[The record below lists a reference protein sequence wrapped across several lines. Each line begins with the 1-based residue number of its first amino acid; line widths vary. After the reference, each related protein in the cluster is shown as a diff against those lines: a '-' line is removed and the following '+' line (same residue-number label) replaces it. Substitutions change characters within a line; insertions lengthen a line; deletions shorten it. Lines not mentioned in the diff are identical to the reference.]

1 MYEIMSHT
9 AARQHDIMLMIVGL
23 QLTVLGAAVDQLIL
37 LLAIGPLFTFA
48 VYTNE
53 LRRRR

>member
-1 MYEIMSHT
+1 
-9 AARQHDIMLMIVGL
+9 MLMILGV
-23 QLTVLGAAVDQLIL
+23 QLSIIGAVVDELIL
-37 LLAIGPLFTFA
+37 LLAVGPLFTFA

>member
-1 MYEIMSHT
+1 MT
-9 AARQHDIMLMIVGL
+9 DTTARQNDIMLMILGV
-23 QLTVLGAAVDQLIL
+23 QLSIIGAVVNELIL
-37 LLAIGPLFTFA
+37 LLAVGPLFTFA

>member
-1 MYEIMSHT
+1 MTET
-9 AARQHDIMLMIVGL
+9 AARQNDIMLMIIGL
-23 QLTVLGAAVDQLIL
+23 QLSIIGAVVDELIA
-37 LLAIGPLFTFA
+37 LLAVGPLFTFP

>member
-1 MYEIMSHT
+1 MSDT
-9 AARQHDIMLMIVGL
+9 AARQNDIMLMIIGL
-23 QLTVLGAAVDQLIL
+23 QLSVLGAVVDQLIL

>member
-1 MYEIMSHT
+1 MDDA
-9 AARQHDIMLMIVGL
+9 AARKNDIMLMIIGL
-23 QLTVLGAAVDQLIL
+23 QLSVIGAAVDELIL

>member
-1 MYEIMSHT
+1 MSDT
-9 AARQHDIMLMIVGL
+9 AARQNDIMLMIIGL
-23 QLTVLGAAVDQLIL
+23 QLSVVGAVVDQLVL
-37 LLAIGPLFTFA
+37 LLAVGPLFTFA

>member
-1 MYEIMSHT
+1 MSDT
-9 AARQHDIMLMIVGL
+9 AARQNDIMLMIIGL
-23 QLTVLGAAVDQLIL
+23 QLSVVGAAVDELIL
-37 LLAIGPLFTFA
+37 LLAVGPLFTIA

>member
-1 MYEIMSHT
+1 MSDT
-9 AARQHDIMLMIVGL
+9 ATRQNDIMLMIIGL
-23 QLTVLGAAVDQLIL
+23 QLSIVGAVVDELIL
-37 LLAIGPLFTFA
+37 LLAVGPLFTLA

>member
-1 MYEIMSHT
+1 MSDT
-9 AARQHDIMLMIVGL
+9 AARQNDIMLMIVGL
-23 QLTVLGAAVDQLIL
+23 QLTVLGAAVDQLVL
-37 LLAIGPLFTFA
+37 FLVVGPLFTFA

>member
-1 MYEIMSHT
+1 MSDT
-9 AARQHDIMLMIVGL
+9 ADRLNDVMLMIIGL
-23 QLTVLGAAVDQLIL
+23 QLSIVGAFIDELIV
-37 LLAIGPLFTFA
+37 LLAVGPLFTIG